1 MRVLVTAAS
10 RHGATHEIA
19 SAIADG
25 LMRRGLDA
33 TARPTEDLESLDGY
47 DAYVIGS
54 AVYVGRWLDK
64 ARELVEAHAAALA
77 GRPVWLFSSGPLGP
91 PDALKPEG
99 DPVDAAALIAAAGAE
114 DHRVFAG
121 RLDRSLLG
129 FGEKPVVLAVRARMA
144 TSATGRTSTASP
156 PTSPGTSKR
165 DDPFRVAGGPRR
177 AHPAVLPA
185 RDPRGRGARPRRA
198 PVHVRPR

>member
-25 LMRRGLDA
+25 LIRRGVDA

-54 AVYVGRWLDK
+54 AVYVGRWLDT
-64 ARELVEAHAAALA
+64 ARELVEANAAALA

-99 DPVDAAALIAAAGAE
+99 DPVDAAALIAAVAAE

-121 RLDRSLLG
+121 RLDRKLLS
-129 FGEKPVVLAVRARMA
+129 FGEKAVVLAVRAPE
-144 TSATGRTSTASP
+144 GDF
-156 PTSPGTSKR
+156 R
-165 DDPFRVAGGPRR
+165 DWDAIDGFAAEIAGHLEG
-177 AHPAVLPA
+177 
-185 RDPRGRGARPRRA
+185 G
-198 PVHVRPR
+198 